1 PRRQVPAVRGERVP
15 AVQCITSPFTSGSS
29 APRVPR
35 ETRVTRVPNVCRL
48 QSHERDVHRVGAGMA
63 RRARGDGVLSMATE
77 ASAGNRP
84 DGRRTAE
91 HGPAGQEPAD
101 RGPDDREPA
110 TRGPAGNEPPEAPRT
125 GAAEQTPAAKAP
137 AAQDQDDEPAPDR
150 ILADIGAALLQ
161 LRKSWAKPDLM
172 KRIRAQTPA
181 GTDGRPLQISNL
193 MVVNAVAARS
203 AAAARHGGTG
213 EPVRAG
219 EAAGS
224 SREIA
229 VGAVAERLEID
240 PSTASRLVGHA
251 IDAGLLTR
259 RPSPVDA
266 RRANLGLTEEG
277 RRVKQVADRFRRA
290 YLNELMSGWTA
301 EERAEFARLLTRF
314 ADAAARAPGY
324 SDGIDKIFEEARAD

>member
-1 PRRQVPAVRGERVP
+1 
-15 AVQCITSPFTSGSS
+15 
-29 APRVPR
+29 
-35 ETRVTRVPNVCRL
+35 
-48 QSHERDVHRVGAGMA
+48 
-63 RRARGDGVLSMATE
+63 MATE
-77 ASAGNRP
+77 TSAGNRP

-193 MVVNAVAARS
+193 MVVNAVAALT
-203 AAAARHGGTG
+203 ADAARHGGTG

-224 SREIA
+224 SREIT